1 MAYLVGVQQSL
12 GDLEQGESALVPV
25 AVGSYRV
32 ESLAPDTEVLKVSLP
47 VNAYPEILASRNL
60 RSKA

>member
-1 MAYLVGVQQSL
+1 
-12 GDLEQGESALVPV
+12 VPI

-47 VNAYPEILASRNL
+47 VNT
-60 RSKA
+60 